1 MCHSREFGRFVWLDC
16 RYMGN
21 RTLRIVCPTRMRTQM
36 ALSAATS
43 GEEGLVIRDRTA
55 TYPQKTGQIPTRD
68 KWEMSLRESL
78 DRTLTPDLPDQHMR
92 IGPY

>member
-21 RTLRIVCPTRMRTQM
+21 RNLRIVCPTRMRTQM

-43 GEEGLVIRDRTA
+43 VEEGLVIRDRTTTDPKIA
-55 TYPQKTGQIPTRD
+55 LPTRD
-68 KWEMSLRESL
+68 RREMSLRESL
-78 DRTLTPDLPDQHMR
+78 
-92 IGPY
+92 G